1 VLAEFGGAAPAADFD
16 ADGSVSVAD
25 LMTLLADLGPGPFLC
40 GDAVTPLC
48 HSTLALAVMRVQS
61 SRGLHSD
68 LAFIAASLLL
78 E

>member
-1 VLAEFGGAAPAADFD
+1 MLAEFGGAAPAADVD

-25 LMTLLADLGPGPFLC
+25 LMTLLADLGPGPFLW

-48 HSTLALAVMRVQS
+48 HSALALAVMGGKS
-61 SRGLHSD
+61 SGGLQSD

>member
-1 VLAEFGGAAPAADFD
+1 MLAEFGGVAPAADID
-16 ADGSVSVAD
+16 ADGSVNVAD
-25 LMTLLADLGPGPFLC
+25 LMTLLSDLGPGPFLW

-48 HSTLALAVMRVQS
+48 HSALALAVMRVQS

-68 LAFIAASLLL
+68 LAFIAASVLM